1 MEPPVNERERREKR
15 ERDPR
20 AGSCSFCANYV
31 YDEEGGYYACMVQ
44 LDEDEMEGFLR
55 FTVRDCPYFQ
65 LDDEYAVVRKQN

>member
-1 MEPPVNERERREKR
+1 MEPPVNERERREKH

-44 LDEDEMEGFLR
+44 LDEDEM
-55 FTVRDCPYFQ
+55 DCPYFQ